1 MDVLNRKSLTDN
13 RDIVFDAKP
22 DAVPYN
28 YRISYKVAQICFILA
43 KACRG
48 KAGCLPVKLHIISFA
63 MCSKDAMDKLIN
75 YAQYDFCVPP
85 IIRFDPAVNRAVTFA
100 IADNLIFQGKNGKYI
115 LTNKG
120 WDLVSEI
127 DKDESIFVAEKSAL
141 SLLSKKLTDNKIKQ
155 LSDIWRNTYA
165 ENKPTPY

>member
-1 MDVLNRKSLTDN
+1 MNRQNLIEN

-28 YRISYKVAQICFILA
+28 YRISYKVSQICFIIA
-43 KACRG
+43 KSCWGRS
-48 KAGCLPVKLHIISFA
+48 GCLPIKLHIISFA
-63 MCSKDAMDKLIN
+63 LCSKEAMDRLLDFV
-75 YAQYDFCVPP
+75 QYDFASPP

-100 IADNLIFQGKNGKYI
+100 IADELIFQGKNGKYV
-115 LTNKG
+115 LTDKG
-120 WDLVSEI
+120 QELVSEI
-127 DKDESIFVAEKSAL
+127 DKNSEIFTAEKIAL

-165 ENKPTPY
+165 ENKSPSH